1 MKYVITQIIQSI
13 NKLIYRLM
21 GKSYIREGKCNQC
34 GACCTMILL
43 FNQSKLVKNEEEFEQ
58 LKEVFSEYERFYIRG
73 KNPSGNPLFTCKY
86 LGDGGECKDYKNR
99 PLICRDYPNEEILRT
114 GGILVSTCGFR
125 FVPVK
130 DFDKVFDREMEIQEE
145 VPFELKLI
153 QVTDEEKIELNSTL
167 EAGNDN
173 QIDNEQA

>member
-1 MKYVITQIIQSI
+1 MKIIITQIIQSI

-43 FNQSKLVKNEEEFEQ
+43 FNQGKIVKNEEEFEQ
-58 LKEVFSEYERFYIRG
+58 LKDVFPEYERFYIRG
-73 KNPSGNPLFTCKY
+73 RHPDGNPLFTCKF
-86 LGDGGECKDYKNR
+86 LGDDGKCKDYQNR
-99 PLICRDYPNEEILRT
+99 PLICREYPNEKILQT

-125 FVPVK
+125 FVPVR
-130 DFDKVFDREMEIQEE
+130 DFNKVFDREMEIQEE
-145 VPFELKLI
+145 EPFEPKLI
-153 QVTDEEKIELNSTL
+153 QVTEEEKMELDSSL